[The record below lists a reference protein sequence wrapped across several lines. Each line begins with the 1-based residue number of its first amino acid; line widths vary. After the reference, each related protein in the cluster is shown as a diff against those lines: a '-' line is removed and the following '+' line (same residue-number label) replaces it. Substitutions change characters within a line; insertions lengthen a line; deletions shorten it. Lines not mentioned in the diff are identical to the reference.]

1 MERRRLAS
9 LPGLSPSARA
19 VLLVIHSAG
28 NKCFKRQTTIADQ
41 LHLSRSTVNRAI
53 AWLKGRGII
62 DGVRRG
68 QNETSVWWVDWQG
81 VDKYVQPQLF
91 GSPTEADKAQKSTP
105 SDVAKC
111 FIRMSQNASSGCR
124 KMRHQTLHPHSNKGV
139 NTLSLA
145 GERELHHEVGEVGEH
160 RAGLIVASFY
170 DRLDSP
176 LPPASVRERDLDV
189 VLRHVARHGEAIVAQ
204 AVVELPAYL
213 RSNDQDRE
221 FLFAAEAQLRRVLR
235 RVKARAGS
243 APSQRPH
250 AAADE
255 TSTSSDGSDD
265 AEMAAWS
272 RLDEGERERW
282 RTEARRAWKA
292 LQGLKSGN
300 RMLEQMAA
308 KTRAESKSAI
318 RSE

>member
-111 FIRMSQNASSGCR
+111 FIRMSQNATSDA
-124 KMRHQTLHPHSNKGV
+124 T
-139 NTLSLA
+139 
-145 GERELHHEVGEVGEH
+145 
-160 RAGLIVASFY
+160 
-170 DRLDSP
+170 SP
-176 LPPASVRERDLDV
+176 L
-189 VLRHVARHGEAIVAQ
+189 
-204 AVVELPAYL
+204 
-213 RSNDQDRE
+213 
-221 FLFAAEAQLRRVLR
+221 
-235 RVKARAGS
+235 
-243 APSQRPH
+243 
-250 AAADE
+250 
-255 TSTSSDGSDD
+255 
-265 AEMAAWS
+265 
-272 RLDEGERERW
+272 
-282 RTEARRAWKA
+282 
-292 LQGLKSGN
+292 
-300 RMLEQMAA
+300 
-308 KTRAESKSAI
+308 
-318 RSE
+318 